1 MNHIVRVKYS
11 KDDSQYIVPSLGML
25 LRLEWEFIEAITS
38 NSLLDINK
46 VISKN
51 GWPLIN
57 DMNYFRIHKY
67 ELIYREDMQDYIY
80 LISDEELAFKEKI
93 RNNRLIE
100 ILYDAQ

>member
-1 MNHIVRVKYS
+1 MNYIVRVKYS

-51 GWPLIN
+51 SWPLIN
-57 DMNYFRIHKY
+57 DMSYFRIHKC